1 MKNVDFV
8 QKIFLIKLWKNG
20 ETNVIVGHNFTFAKE
35 KSNIPANLSK
45 NDLLNFEGKN
55 EKFLKI

>member
-1 MKNVDFV
+1 MKNVDFC
-8 QKIFLIKLWKNG
+8 QKLFLIKLWKNG
-20 ETNVIVGHNFTFAKE
+20 ETNVIVGNNFTFGKE
-35 KSNIPANLSK
+35 KSNIPANLSQ